1 MLVLFVHGMGRSSA
15 SGWPLLHR
23 LRRAGYRTTS
33 FGYFVSRESFSQV
46 VTRLVARLRTLLE
59 EGERV
64 LVSHSLGGV
73 LLREALNLLG
83 TSRGRVRRFFLLGS
97 PVAPSRLAVRL
108 SGSWSFRAATRDC
121 GRLLGSPGRM
131 SAVAPPGVPVIGIV
145 VTRGITGAGSPF
157 GTEPNDGVV

>member
-108 SGSWSFRAATRDC
+108 SGSWLFRAATRDC
-121 GRLLGSPGRM
+121 GHLLGSPGRM
-131 SAVAPPGVPVIGIV
+131 SAVAPPDVPVTDIAG
-145 VTRGITGAGSPF
+145 TRGITGAGSPF